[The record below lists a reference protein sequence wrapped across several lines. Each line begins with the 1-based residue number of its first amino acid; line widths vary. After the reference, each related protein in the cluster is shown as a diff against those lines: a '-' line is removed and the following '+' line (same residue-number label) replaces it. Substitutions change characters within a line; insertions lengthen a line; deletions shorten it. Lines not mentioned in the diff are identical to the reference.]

1 MPPNVGYDCKGVTD
15 TDTDTDTDT
24 ETGNGNR
31 KRKRKSDLGPMRFPR
46 VCACKN

>member
-31 KRKRKSDLGPMRFPR
+31 KRKRKPDLGPMRFPR